1 MGFVCDLELV
11 SLTSGNGSYVAGA
24 GDQLRT
30 DERLCG
36 RAPSAE
42 RPPRSRS
49 AHQSVRARSATR
61 TSVPRVNYETN
72 YIETFESNGLCPLST
87 HYCQVTALR
96 PVSSSVF
103 AFGTSF
109 LAFLLFMFTTVGV
122 LFTCHSLDLP
132 QLKVFEEHVL
142 YTACAGLNNCLH
154 SSCIDFDMLRYL
166 CVFIYSVS
174 VVMFNSSVCCIR
186 VIIEV
191 SSVSRMRLNLLL
203 DVTLRKKFSRE
214 VFTHCYEKP

>member
-42 RPPRSRS
+42 RRAPS
-49 AHQSVRARSATR
+49 AQPQRAPVGASAI
-61 TSVPRVNYETN
+61 SHAH
-72 YIETFESNGLCPLST
+72 LCAARQLRNELYRNIRIKRPLSIVDSLLSSDSLT
-87 HYCQVTALR
+87 
-96 PVSSSVF
+96 SSVKF
-103 AFGTSF
+103 SVCVRYEFSS
-109 LAFLLFMFTTVGV
+109 FLLFMFTTVGV

-154 SSCIDFDMLRYL
+154 SSCIDFDM
-166 CVFIYSVS
+166 C
-174 VVMFNSSVCCIR
+174 
-186 VIIEV
+186 
-191 SSVSRMRLNLLL
+191 
-203 DVTLRKKFSRE
+203 
-214 VFTHCYEKP
+214 